1 MHCSINPKCSRKAQN
16 TLWNIFNTYD
26 TDVKTKLSFV
36 KANVFSRE
44 DAGAILF
51 NVNTKL
57 QNVKTNKQT
66 TLLVKSSDEA

>member
-26 TDVKTKLSFV
+26 IDVKTKLSFV
-36 KANVFSRE
+36 KANVLSRE
-44 DAGAILF
+44 DASDILF

-57 QNVKTNKQT
+57 QNVQTNKQT
-66 TLLVKSSDEA
+66 NNNSACQIK